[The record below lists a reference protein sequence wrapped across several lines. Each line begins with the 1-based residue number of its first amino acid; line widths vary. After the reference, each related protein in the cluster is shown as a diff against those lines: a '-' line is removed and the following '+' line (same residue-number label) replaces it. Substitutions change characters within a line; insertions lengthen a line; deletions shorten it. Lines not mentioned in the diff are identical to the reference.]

1 MRFARRHVILL
12 LAVATVLAGAVGLAI
27 AASDEGGEQVPEQV
41 PTGEPS
47 PTADALAGP
56 GASLEEIAAIATG
69 EPGEVLPPCPEEAT
83 VDALKTANID
93 FGPCDPFPE
102 PGEQTV
108 LPEANAPAPDEGP
121 NDVCLDISLAD
132 KSDLGGVYLSLPC
145 LPENGIIEEL
155 PPEMVAQLKGLS
167 AEDIA
172 LVIGEYPPNLAEQ
185 IEQLLLAEL
194 PPQLSQDLKRK
205 LTK

>member
-1 MRFARRHVILL
+1 L

-27 AASDEGGEQVPEQV
+27 AAGDEGVEQVPQV
-41 PTGEPS
+41 PQGTPS
-47 PTADALAGP
+47 PTADVLAGP

-69 EPGEVLPPCPEEAT
+69 EPGEVVPPCPAEAT

-108 LPEANAPAPDEGP
+108 LPEAKAPAPDEGP

-132 KSDLGGVYLSLPC
+132 KSDFGGVYLSLPC
-145 LPENGIIEEL
+145 LPENETIEQL

-167 AEDIA
+167 AADIA
-172 LVIGEYPPNLAEQ
+172 LVLGEYPTSLAEQ
-185 IEQLLLAEL
+185 IEQLLLPQL
-194 PPQLSQDLKRK
+194 PPQLSQDLERE